1 MDANKILTKTLFS
14 STTTVSVWAI
24 LSRIAYAEGE
34 DGGVTNNTLP
44 ELDPAITKFVTEQIA
59 PLQTQIA
66 ELKKELSNI
75 ALPDIFGLSVDTAIY
90 ILFGIAIVALIFSL
104 ISAYTLSNSISKD
117 YISKT
122 TYNEKIKELEDKNKE
137 YTDKINKL
145 TSELEKNTSSIKKIQ
160 AYLEERYRAELKKAQ
175 QEKNLINNTTEISP
189 ITKTQEQ
196 IALEQRRELENLWKP
211 FIHDYNNLSYNKT
224 NSFQDRTDRKNFVQ
238 NNTIKSFDC
247 TNFEARLRSPSL
259 AIEFA
264 SVDTA
269 NGMYWALPLKN
280 SLYAVVPNLKTTY
293 EFQLHETAGMKE
305 TFISNYDKGSYN
317 KIIVK
322 KPAIFDY
329 ANGNWTLKERGEIEL
344 SN

>member
-196 IALEQRRELENLWKP
+196 IAL
-211 FIHDYNNLSYNKT
+211 NKDV
-224 NSFQDRTDRKNFVQ
+224 N
-238 NNTIKSFDC
+238 
-247 TNFEARLRSPSL
+247 
-259 AIEFA
+259 
-264 SVDTA
+264 
-269 NGMYWALPLKN
+269 
-280 SLYAVVPNLKTTY
+280 
-293 EFQLHETAGMKE
+293 
-305 TFISNYDKGSYN
+305 
-317 KIIVK
+317 
-322 KPAIFDY
+322 
-329 ANGNWTLKERGEIEL
+329 
-344 SN
+344 